1 MEGSIDD
8 VEVVGGIMDWLGEL
22 VGERQG
28 VRILPTAHFSMGE
41 FGPIPIVEP
50 PPRYDEPAIT
60 LAVQL
65 SRPQSNISDELNC
78 EVIPPPPPR
87 LLSEHLL
94 FLALGTALVTCSGA
108 KARAGSG

>member
-1 MEGSIDD
+1 
-8 VEVVGGIMDWLGEL
+8 MDWLGEL

-41 FGPIPIVEP
+41 YGPIPIVDP

-65 SRPQSNISDELNC
+65 SCFS
-78 EVIPPPPPR
+78 
-87 LLSEHLL
+87 
-94 FLALGTALVTCSGA
+94 
-108 KARAGSG
+108 K